1 MFKRLNQAVSNS
13 GSDRLHDRGGRKKN
27 TEFLF
32 KLGESVQ
39 LKDMLTPCERGAPTV
54 PASLLTGM
62 YQEWKVVE
70 HKWCRKWPKTPT
82 PDPMLSKIR

>member
-1 MFKRLNQAVSNS
+1 MTG
-13 GSDRLHDRGGRKKN
+13 GSKKN